1 MKRKV
6 IGLIVGSVIFSIFF
20 LVGCTKENE
29 EYKKFITD
37 RVHIY
42 NHIEKEEIVEDT
54 SNTNLKKVHKNKTD
68 FFEIEGVEVVEDTD
82 FDSFLP
88 SYNLFVTKALVEK
101 DTEVDYYYTWFNIKD
116 DRKVDFDSSCLFLN
130 YCGYNSEI
138 LNSIIPSV
146 YNPLPDH
153 PYWFP
158 CRGMASRDRSVS
170 SLPPP
175 CRTTHGVY
183 RR

>member
-82 FDSFLP
+82 FAKKFCNSSAAKTVHHGFVGGLLEHTL
-88 SYNLFVTKALVEK
+88 SVTKICDFYCTQYPILKRDLLLTAAICHDVGKVKELSP
-101 DTEVDYYYTWFNIKD
+101 F
-116 DRKVDFDSSCLFLN
+116 RK
-130 YCGYNSEI
+130 
-138 LNSIIPSV
+138 
-146 YNPLPDH
+146 
-153 PYWFP
+153 
-158 CRGMASRDRSVS
+158 
-170 SLPPP
+170 
-175 CRTTHGVY
+175 TTIQMWGIFWDIS
-183 RR
+183 